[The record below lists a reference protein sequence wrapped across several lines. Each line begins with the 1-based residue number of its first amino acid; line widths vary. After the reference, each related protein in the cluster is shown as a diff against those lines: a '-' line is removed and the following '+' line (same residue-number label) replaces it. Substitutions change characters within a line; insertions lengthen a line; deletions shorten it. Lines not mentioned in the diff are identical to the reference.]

1 MALFGGEK
9 REAKNEAL
17 QAELA
22 RIDSLSL
29 DDLAAETLTKGFGP
43 DGPDASGAIRA
54 TELGGAFVPGD
65 STSGLDQ
72 GDLVQ
77 INDIVA
83 EGIQR
88 LEHAGLVRVVVSS
101 DGGSRYFTFVTPTRA
116 GRAALEND
124 SIDKALKAP
133 A

>member
-29 DDLAAETLTKGFGP
+29 DALAAETLTKGFGP
-43 DGPDASGAIRA
+43 DGPGASGAIRA

-65 STSGLDQ
+65 STSGLTKATWFKSTTSLPRASRDSST
-72 GDLVQ
+72 
-77 INDIVA
+77 
-83 EGIQR
+83 R
-88 LEHAGLVRVVVSS
+88 VSS
-101 DGGSRYFTFVTPTRA
+101 G
-116 GRAALEND
+116 
-124 SIDKALKAP
+124 
-133 A
+133 